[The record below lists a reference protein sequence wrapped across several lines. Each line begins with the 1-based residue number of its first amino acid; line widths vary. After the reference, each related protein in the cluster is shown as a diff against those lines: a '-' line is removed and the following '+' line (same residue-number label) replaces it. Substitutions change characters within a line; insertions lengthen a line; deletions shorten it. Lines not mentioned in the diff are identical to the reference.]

1 MTFTPDFA
9 QVCFFAFFQF
19 FLGGGGARIFA
30 HIFMIFLI
38 SLVTGKHEYSVIPST
53 REAKKWLKSMTFE
66 YRI

>member
-9 QVCFFAFFQF
+9 QVCFLRFFQIF
-19 FLGGGGARIFA
+19 FGGGARIFA

-38 SLVTGKHEYSVIPST
+38 SLVTGNHEYSVIPST
-53 REAKKWLKSMTFE
+53 RALKKWLKSMTFE